1 MLDEKREQLS
11 KAIDLLRKYGSDF
24 ARSEYDYQLTKAK
37 RAAML
42 LAEGVPAT
50 MIAQILKGQE
60 DVAEAMLKRD
70 LAKNAYT
77 SQLEFI
83 NATKL
88 DMRIDMMQ
96 YEKEWGNEE

>member
-11 KAIDLLRKYGSDF
+11 KAIDLLRRYGSDF

-60 DVAEAMLKRD
+60 DVVAAMLKRD

-88 DMRIDMMQ
+88 DIRVDMIQ
-96 YEKEWGNEE
+96 YEKEWANEE

>member
-1 MLDEKREQLS
+1 MLDEKREQLTRS
-11 KAIDLLRKYGSDF
+11 IDLLRKYGSDF
-24 ARSEYDYQLTKAK
+24 AIKEYEYQRTKAK
-37 RAAML
+37 KAIEL
-42 LAEGVPAT
+42 LGEGMPST
-50 MIAQILKGQE
+50 MIAQILKGQDE
-60 DVAEAMLKRD
+60 VAEAMLKRD

-88 DMRIDMMQ
+88 DMRIDMVQ

>member
-1 MLDEKREQLS
+1 MLDEKREQLTKS
-11 KAIDLLRKYGSDF
+11 IDLLRKYGNNF
-24 ARSEYDYQLTKAK
+24 AVSEYEYQRTKAK
-37 RAAML
+37 KAIEL
-42 LAEGVPAT
+42 LGEGMPST

-60 DVAEAMLKRD
+60 DVATAMLKRD

-88 DMRIDMMQ
+88 DIRVDMIQ
-96 YEKEWGNEE
+96 YEKEWSNEE

>member
-11 KAIDLLRKYGSDF
+11 KAIDLLRRYGSDF

-60 DVAEAMLKRD
+60 DVATAMLKRD

-96 YEKEWGNEE
+96 

>member
-11 KAIDLLRKYGSDF
+11 RAIDLLRKYGSDF

-60 DVAEAMLKRD
+60 DVATAMLKRD

-88 DMRIDMMQ
+88 DMRVDMIQ
-96 YEKEWGNEE
+96 FEKEWSNEE

>member
-60 DVAEAMLKRD
+60 DVATAMLKRD

>member
-11 KAIDLLRKYGSDF
+11 KAIDLLRRYGSDF
-24 ARSEYDYQLTKAK
+24 AKSEYDYQLTKAK
-37 RAAML
+37 RAAIL
-42 LAEGVPAT
+42 LAEGAPAT
-50 MIAQILKGQE
+50 MITQILKGQE
-60 DVAEAMLKRD
+60 DVATAMLKRD

-88 DMRIDMMQ
+88 DMRIDMIQ
-96 YEKEWGNEE
+96 YEKEWANEE